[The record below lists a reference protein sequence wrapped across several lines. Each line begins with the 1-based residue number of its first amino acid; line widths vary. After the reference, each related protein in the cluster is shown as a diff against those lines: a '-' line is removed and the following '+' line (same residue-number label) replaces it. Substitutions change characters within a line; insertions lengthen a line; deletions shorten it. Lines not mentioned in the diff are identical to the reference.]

1 MVKTSER
8 LLEISVK
15 SQVISNTQGEM
26 MINEILDDAKVRM
39 GKSVDSLK
47 SELSSVRTGR
57 ANTALLDGISVD
69 YYGTATALSQVAN
82 VAVSDSRTLT
92 ITPWEKEM
100 VAPIEKAIMQSS
112 LGLNPVSAGIVIRL
126 PLPPLTEERRKEM
139 VKVVHGYGE
148 NCKIAIR
155 NIRRDANSNF
165 KSMQNDK
172 DITEDELHQS
182 EDRVQELTNT
192 FVAQVDVVVKEKEVE
207 LLEI

>member
-1 MVKTSER
+1 
-8 LLEISVK
+8 
-15 SQVISNTQGEM
+15 
-26 MINEILDDAKVRM
+26 MINEILDDAKIRM
-39 GKSVDSLK
+39 GKSVESLK
-47 SELSSVRTGR
+47 GELSSVRTGR

-69 YYGTATALSQVAN
+69 YYGSASALSQVAN

-100 VAPIEKAIMQSS
+100 VAPIEKAIMKSS
-112 LGLNPVSAGIVIRL
+112 LGLNPVSAGMVIRL

-139 VKVVHGYGE
+139 VKVVHGFGE

-155 NIRRDANSNF
+155 NIRRDANSTF
-165 KSMQNDK
+165 KSMLTDK

-182 EDRVQELTNT
+182 EDDVQELTNT
-192 FVAQVDVVVKEKEVE
+192 YVAQVDVIVKEKEVE

>member
-1 MVKTSER
+1 
-8 LLEISVK
+8 
-15 SQVISNTQGEM
+15 M
-26 MINEILDDAKVRM
+26 MINEILNDAQTRM

-47 SELSSVRTGR
+47 SELTSVRTGR

-69 YYGTATALSQVAN
+69 YYGNSTSLSQVAN

-112 LGLNPVSAGIVIRL
+112 LGLNPISAGMVIRL

-139 VKVVHGYGE
+139 VKLVHSLGE

-155 NIRRDANSNF
+155 NIRRDANSSY

-182 EDRVQELTNT
+182 EDSVQELTNT
-192 FVAQVDVVVKEKEVE
+192 FVSQVDVVVKEKEVE